1 MNTNIKNIL
10 EKSGFH
16 LNNDIGIWHPEKIEE
31 FAYNDGDDA
40 ENYILNV
47 LKQASDLSVNSDEL
61 TTKMVDWP
69 STYHLSP
76 RRSNLLRPFEN
87 IFENKRILEIGC
99 GCGAITRFL
108 GEVGAKVVSVEG
120 SFRRAQIARTRC
132 RDLENVEII
141 CNPAD
146 KLPDLG
152 KFDFVLLIGVLEYA
166 RVFVGPKGEETLLAD
181 CNERLKEDGKLFIA
195 IENKLGIKYFA
206 GAHEDHVN
214 QPMFGLNNSYT
225 ETSVVTF
232 GRKELKTLLNSQG
245 FNYLEEYLPLPD
257 YKLPTSVV
265 TPLGWREHASDLCQ
279 LAVES
284 IHKDPQLGFEHI
296 FSAEQGMRNV
306 WNNNLAADLANSFL
320 MVAGKETFNYLSE
333 DVAAIHYSDDR
344 LSGLRKVTQFL
355 HYNDDDLKVK
365 VTGKALEKD
374 KNEDQVAHFSEFFRG
389 DSLWFELL
397 HALNK
402 PDWQISYIS
411 EWANKWLSQLIEKTG
426 EKNEYSKDT
435 IFPDSYQDALP
446 FNIVTGLKGES
457 KIFDLE
463 WETDKPTLGYVVFRG
478 IYHSLLRMTSIS
490 HSAHCPTSNIAN
502 LTFIILNEMNLHI
515 DEEQFDSYLKKEAKF
530 LARVQMS
537 DEVKLYNDL
546 KALPLVIRAKRLINI
561 NIFEAAQA
569 AHEAEQAAHEA
580 EKEAFNNNLEELK
593 NTMDDLDRGKSE
605 KVEMMRQIQ
614 HLNDRLRE
622 LERVNNLLLSE
633 NIQQQNKLN
642 NYHSDIQN
650 IFTSV
655 SWRITSPLRIISRH
669 FPEKI
674 RIALKRFFT
683 LGFKSLQ
690 VVKVKSV
697 SVLRKVKRHADN
709 NGKISTAKKSL
720 RHIAKRAYQRIPAKY
735 QLKALTLAM
744 RLYPQG
750 FRNHPHFNA
759 VATHVPVAVDS
770 HESAFISHG
779 RDKGYVFS
787 SAPDEYV
794 YIPPARPYYFD
805 EIVSKLELKP
815 KISIVVPIYN
825 TPVELFE
832 LMVSSVSQQWYQ
844 NWELLLVND
853 ASPQHEIK
861 PLLDRAAQ
869 NDKRIKAVHL
879 QENKGIAGATNVAI
893 DNATG
898 EYIVFLDHDDELTS
912 DCLFEIVKC
921 INLESPDFIY
931 SDEDKLTPEGNFTQP
946 HFKPDWSPDTM
957 MSTMYTCHVSCVKTE
972 LAREI
977 GGLRSQFDGCQDWDF
992 VLRVSEK
999 TKKVSHISKV
1009 LYHWRIIPASI
1020 ASDITAKPYVLAA
1033 SKAVREQ
1040 ALERRGQAGIVE
1052 ELPNYP
1058 GYFRVNYQPVN
1069 NPLVSIIIPTRDNHD
1084 VLNSCVNSILNHTQY
1099 QNFEI
1104 IIVDNG
1110 SVDDKTVALL
1120 MSLNAKEK
1128 ITVIKHD
1135 IPFNFSEL
1143 NNYGVK
1149 NAAGE
1154 ILLFLNDDTEV
1165 INDDWLERM
1174 VGFAQLPH
1182 VGAVGAKLLY
1192 GDGKSIQ
1199 HSGVLNLRNGP
1210 SHAFLRQH
1218 KDYPGYFLRNQVE
1231 YNWLIVTGACMMIER
1246 KKFEAI
1252 SGFDETFPV
1261 AYNDVD
1267 ICMSLSSEGYHNVM
1281 CQAVTLIHHESLSRG
1296 VDHID
1301 EAKALR
1307 LKGELNRLNIKHPY
1321 YYQFDPYFNCNL
1333 APNGYNF
1340 EIMK

>member
-1 MNTNIKNIL
+1 LNTNIKNIL
-10 EKSGFH
+10 EESGFH
-16 LNNDIGIWHPEKIEE
+16 LNNEIGIWHPEKIEE

-47 LKQASDLSVNSDEL
+47 LKEASDLSVDSDEL
-61 TTKMVDWP
+61 TTKMIDWP

-108 GEVGAKVVSVEG
+108 GEAGAHVVSVEG

-132 RDLENVEII
+132 RDLKNVEII

-166 RVFVGPKGEETLLAD
+166 RVFVGPKGEETLLAE
-181 CNERLKEDGKLFIA
+181 CHERLDEDGKLFVA

-214 QPMFGLNNSYT
+214 QPMFGINNSYT
-225 ETSVVTF
+225 DTSVVTF
-232 GRKELKTLLNSQG
+232 GRNELKTLLNSQG
-245 FNYLEEYLPLPD
+245 FNHLEEYLPLPD

-320 MVAGKETFNYLSE
+320 MVAAKTPFDYGSE
-333 DVAAIHYSDDR
+333 NIAAIHYSDDR
-344 LSGLRKVTQFL
+344 LSGLRKVTEF
-355 HYNDDDLKVK
+355 HHFNDDDLKVK
-365 VTGKALEKD
+365 VTNKTLEKGE
-374 KNEDQVAHFSEFFRG
+374 NEGQMAHFSEFFRG

-411 EWANKWLSQLIEKTG
+411 EWANKWLSKLLVKAG
-426 EKNEYSKDT
+426 EVNEYTKDT
-435 IFPDSYQDALP
+435 VFPDSYQDALP
-446 FNIVTGLKGES
+446 FNIVTAPKGES

-478 IYHSLLRMTSIS
+478 IYHSLLRMTSVS
-490 HSAHCPTSNIAN
+490 HSEHCPTSNIAD
-502 LTFIILNEMNLHI
+502 LTFIILNEMHLQVDRAHL
-515 DEEQFDSYLKKEAKF
+515 DLYLQKEAKF
-530 LARVQMS
+530 LAKVQLS
-537 DEVKLYNDL
+537 DEVKIYNDL
-546 KALPLVIRAKRLINI
+546 KSLPLVIRAKKLINI
-561 NIFEAAQA
+561 NVFEAAQA
-569 AHEAEQAAHEA
+569 EHEA
-580 EKEAFNNNLEELK
+580 EKEALNNNLEELK
-593 NTMDDLDRGKSE
+593 NTMKNLDDGQSE
-605 KVEMMRQIQ
+605 NRELMNQIHQ
-614 HLNDRLRE
+614 LNERLKE
-622 LERVNNLLLSE
+622 LERVNKLILSE

-642 NYHSDIQN
+642 NYHSDIHN
-650 IFTSV
+650 ILNSV
-655 SWRITSPLRIISRH
+655 SWRITSPVRIISRH
-669 FPEKI
+669 LPERI
-674 RIALKRFFT
+674 RVALRRFFT

-690 VVKVKSV
+690 IVKIKSV

-709 NGKISTAKKSL
+709 NGSVNTAKKAL
-720 RHIAKRAYQRIPAKY
+720 RHIAKKTYQRIPAKY
-735 QLKALTLAM
+735 QLKALTIAM
-744 RLYPQG
+744 RIYPKA
-750 FRNHPHFNA
+750 FRNHPHFNTMS
-759 VATHVPVAVDS
+759 THAPVVGNTG
-770 HESAFISHG
+770 ENAFINY
-779 RDKGYVFS
+779 DAQKGYGFS
-787 SAPDEYV
+787 AVPDEYV
-794 YIPPARPYYFD
+794 YIPPNKPFYFD
-805 EIVSKLELKP
+805 ETVSKLAVKP

-825 TPVELFE
+825 TPAELFE
-832 LMVSSVSQQWYQ
+832 FMLSSVSKQWYT

-853 ASPQHEIK
+853 ASPQPEIK
-861 PLLDRAAQ
+861 PLLHRAAQ
-869 NDKRIKAVHL
+869 NDKRIRVVHL

-898 EYIVFLDHDDELTS
+898 EYIVFLDHDDELTP

-957 MSTMYTCHVSCVKTE
+957 MSTMYTCHVSCVKTQ

-977 GGLRSQFDGCQDWDF
+977 GGLRSEFDGCQDWDF

-999 TKKVSHISKV
+999 TDKISHISKV

-1040 ALERRGQAGIVE
+1040 ALERRGCTGIVE
-1052 ELPNYP
+1052 ELPNYH
-1058 GYFRVNYQPVN
+1058 GYFRVNYKPVN
-1069 NPLVSIIIPTRDNHD
+1069 DPLVSIIIPTRDNHD
-1084 VLNSCVNSILNHTQY
+1084 VLNSCVNSILNHTLY
-1099 QNFEI
+1099 QKYEI

-1110 SVDDKTVALL
+1110 SVNEKTVALL
-1120 MSLNAKEK
+1120 QSLNAHNK
-1128 ITVIKHD
+1128 ITVIRHD

-1149 NAAGE
+1149 NAAGDV
-1154 ILLFLNDDTEV
+1154 LLFLNDDTEV
-1165 INDDWLERM
+1165 VHDDWLERM

-1192 GDGKSIQ
+1192 GDRKTIQ

-1218 KDYPGYFLRNQVE
+1218 KEYPGYFLRNQVE

-1246 KKFEAI
+1246 KKFEAV
-1252 SGFDETFPV
+1252 SGFDESFPV

-1267 ICMSLSSEGYHNVM
+1267 ICMSLSKAGYHNIM
-1281 CQAVTLIHHESLSRG
+1281 CQAVTLIHHESISRG

-1301 EAKALR
+1301 ETKALR
-1307 LKGELNRLNIKHPY
+1307 LKGELNRLNIKHSY
-1321 YYQFDPYFNCNL
+1321 YYQFDPYFNRNL